1 MSPSLSKA
9 LPCLL
14 LLGLI
19 LVGCGGGNT
28 SIQPPPPPAPLFTST
43 PATAAEEGTPYSY
56 ELAATVS
63 SSSAIT
69 FALTTAPAG
78 ATLSSGTINWTPTHA
93 ESRIANAFTV
103 TATTAAGGSAKQ
115 SWTVTPTGNVNI
127 TDVTTYWTP
136 AGSTN
141 VPPTWALKGF
151 PFLLVPQSDGSLQS
165 LQGTANADASFTIPN
180 VPAGFY
186 WLELA
191 PAVYYWTS
199 TSDFDAGLDVI
210 GEPLSSGPD
219 TTTIFD
225 YAVSGITPSSNAGDY
240 LTVQSNVRGFL
251 TPLPGAIAPNT
262 TTMNLGVTVNGNVDW
277 SHVSTL
283 YLSQF
288 QYTTSGSF
296 TGYLLGPS
304 QTLTDVSISNGT
316 TNTIDATLTS
326 APPVSLAIDIVGS
339 SWAAIAALVGP
350 GSPAPTYSAFSAF
363 AQPYATD
370 RYALAMTGSPFG
382 PDLPLLSTGAVPPNT
397 SPFGASYGCGAV
409 ISYLPQTSPNT
420 GISPIVTDTNFGTLS
435 YGDPYPTN
443 WPRLFQYCQVSVI
456 NLPRPNSTATDTF
469 LVSSEETTLLPTSAV
484 APLLTPVQSPTLNGS
499 SLFQTATLT
508 TANIQFNWAPPS
520 VGEPYG
526 YFLEIYKLTALSL
539 PGGTSFYLNAG
550 SYVTTQTSVTL
561 PSTLEDGTYVFAIV
575 AAADA
580 NANLF
585 SPNRHKLPMAHSSV
599 ISAPFVISTSATSTI
614 TSRIE

>member
-1 MSPSLSKA
+1 MSPSLCKTFLF
-9 LPCLL
+9 LPLL
-14 LLGLI
+14 SLI
-19 LVGCGGGNT
+19 LAGCGGGST
-28 SIQPPPPPAPLFTST
+28 RVQHPPPPVPMFTST

-63 SSSAIT
+63 GSSAIT

-78 ATLSSGTINWTPTHA
+78 ATLSSGNINWTPTHA
-93 ESRIANAFTV
+93 ESRIGNAFTV
-103 TATTAAGGSAKQ
+103 TATTAAGGSATQ
-115 SWTVTPTGNVNI
+115 SWTVIPTGNVNI

-151 PFLLVPQSDGSLQS
+151 PSLLVPQSDGSLQG
-165 LQGTANADASFTIPN
+165 LQGAANADASFTIPN

-225 YAVSGITPSSNAGDY
+225 YAVSGITPSSNADDY

-262 TTMNLGVTVNGNVDW
+262 TTLNLGITVNGNVDW

-316 TNTIDATLTS
+316 TNRIDATLTS
-326 APPVSLAIDIVGS
+326 APPISLAIDIVGS
-339 SWAAIAALVGP
+339 SWAAIAPLVGP

-382 PDLPLLSTGAVPPNT
+382 PDLPLLSTGTVPTNT
-397 SPFGASYGCGAV
+397 SPFGPSYGCGAF
-409 ISYLPQTSPNT
+409 ISYSTQTSPNT
-420 GISPIVTDTNFGTLS
+420 GVSPVVTDTNFGPLS
-435 YGDPYPTN
+435 YDDPYPTN
-443 WPRLFQYCQVSVI
+443 WLRLFQYCQVSTI

-469 LVSSEETTLLPTSAV
+469 LVSTEETTLLPTNSV
-484 APLLTPVQSPTLNGS
+484 APLLTPVQSPALNGS
-499 SLFQTATLT
+499 SLFQTATLNT
-508 TANIQFNWAPPS
+508 GNLQFSWAPPS
-520 VGEPYG
+520 IGQPYG
-526 YFLEIYKLTALSL
+526 YFLEVYSLTPLAL
-539 PGGTSFYLNAG
+539 PIGTSVYLNAG
-550 SYVTTQTSVTL
+550 SYVTTETSLAL
-561 PSTLEDGTYVFAIV
+561 PSTLPDGTYVFAIV

-580 NANLF
+580 NANVET
-585 SPNRHKLPMAHSSV
+585 SPNRHKVPMAHSTV
-599 ISAPFVISTSATSTI
+599 ISAPFVISAGATSTDAKI
-614 TSRIE
+614 K